1 MCPKEGC
8 QILAPPQP
16 LSKCGFDVKPE
27 GRAIERPDLYCD
39 TIIWQYKE
47 MGAVDPFMAQCKD
60 APKMPEQKEEPMEG
74 EEEGEEEGEF
84 EEGEDPEV
92 VGGEGEEEGEEAG

>member
-1 MCPKEGC
+1 MWPTEGC

-60 APKMPEQKEEPMEG
+60 APKVSEQTKEPMEG
-74 EEEGEEEGEF
+74 EEQEEEGEF
-84 EEGEDPEV
+84 EEGEEPEV
-92 VGGEGEEEGEEAG
+92 MGGEGDEEGDEAG